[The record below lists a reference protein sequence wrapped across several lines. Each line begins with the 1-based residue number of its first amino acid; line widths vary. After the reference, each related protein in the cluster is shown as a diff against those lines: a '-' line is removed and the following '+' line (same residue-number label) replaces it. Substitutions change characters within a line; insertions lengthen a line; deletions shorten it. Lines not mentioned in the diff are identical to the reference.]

1 MFMSLPHYVLTNQS
15 QLKRMILD
23 TTEYSSCQLFM
34 FPKLF
39 KKTHSNLQLF
49 DKMVKNLYKL
59 NTTLHVALYTK
70 VVTYFF
76 LFTSSSRK
84 IVFIAY
90 MCNKKYLIN
99 YLSHMDNLPD
109 SNKYS

>member
-39 KKTHSNLQLF
+39 KKPIPTFSFLTKWLRITIQIKYNVACGIVYKSCDVLF
-49 DKMVKNLYKL
+49 SFHFK
-59 NTTLHVALYTK
+59 
-70 VVTYFF
+70 
-76 LFTSSSRK
+76 FT
-84 IVFIAY
+84 
-90 MCNKKYLIN
+90 
-99 YLSHMDNLPD
+99 
-109 SNKYS
+109 